1 MPAVPGAVAFA
12 GAADAIVKEVRV
24 PSEVIAG
31 WAGVVTVAAVPEVLP
46 VTLPV
51 SGPTNAVAVRVPV
64 PAL

>member
-1 MPAVPGAVAFA
+1 MPIVPVAEAEA
-12 GAADAIVKEVRV
+12 GVLVANFKEVRV

-31 WAGVVTVAAVPEVLP
+31 WAAVVTVAAVPVTLP

-51 SGPTNAVAVRVPV
+51 SGPTNAVAVKVPV